1 MDGVLSQLLLFA
13 SWLNAR
19 LRLNTTQ
26 FPLEVE
32 VVLCRRCKIEGKS
45 LFFFFLRYNR
55 YCSNCVL
62 NKDVLK

>member
-1 MDGVLSQLLLFA
+1 MDGILSQLLLSA

-32 VVLCRRCKIEGKS
+32 VDVKLKENPY
-45 LFFFFLRYNR
+45 FFFFLRYNR